1 MKTARYFII
10 AMAFLALVSCKKE
23 KTDDGV
29 VEEKSLELV
38 PNKSDVKFAEAL
50 KLMENEQQSEAAKNI
65 KEGVLEIDKEA
76 KNLSGKAKERLDT
89 YTVQLNKYASELEK
103 GNDVQINKVRKLIAN
118 AEIIVNHSYLGSDE
132 IFALDGPQFS
142 ELDSTPKRL
151 NTVLADLKK
160 AESNIKADAKK
171 DNEALVAE
179 GKKLKTEYEAWQN
192 RTFEFNKKA
201 NEHFKRHYPKY
212 SFDK

>member
-65 KEGVLEIDKEA
+65 KEGVAELDKEA